1 MDIEPGIELIITM
14 KDVQNIEDK
23 LLEKIIFEDFPEDA
37 ARTLAYVM
45 GVHDFAKALAEEIT
59 NGEGWIA

>member
-1 MDIEPGIELIITM
+1 MDIEPGIDLIITM

-59 NGEGWIA
+59 NGEGWIK

>member
-1 MDIEPGIELIITM
+1 MDIEPGIDLIITM

-59 NGEGWIA
+59 NGGGWIA

>member
-1 MDIEPGIELIITM
+1 MDIEPGIDLIITM

-45 GVHDFAKALAEEIT
+45 GVHDFAKALAKEII

>member
-1 MDIEPGIELIITM
+1 MDIEPGIDLIITM